1 MENGYLELILGP
13 MFSGKTTKLVNLY
26 HKYKKLSYK
35 VVAINYFEDTR
46 YSDKQLSTH
55 DNIMIPCIFSNS
67 ISSTFQKDCVMEAD
81 VILINEGQF
90 FDDVLESTLNLVEKM
105 NKQVFIC
112 GLDGDFKRQKFG
124 NLFDLIPY
132 CDELIKLK
140 SVCKICKNQAIF
152 SHRTSK
158 ESEQLVIGSDNY
170 LPLCRKCYMKE
181 NN

>member
-1 MENGYLELILGP
+1 
-13 MFSGKTTKLVNLY
+13 
-26 HKYKKLSYK
+26 
-35 VVAINYFEDTR
+35 
-46 YSDKQLSTH
+46 
-55 DNIMIPCIFSNS
+55 
-67 ISSTFQKDCVMEAD
+67 
-81 VILINEGQF
+81 
-90 FDDVLESTLNLVEKM
+90 M